1 MAAVE
6 TPRMPPPAPVRTAS
20 LTDLFVD
27 GAAATGAP
35 AAGEVP
41 ATPRAKPAAPEM
53 PLKESLE
60 ADAALLADEGL
71 GEEKK
76 EAPAKLTK
84 EPLDAKEYL
93 DSVGPRQ
100 AARLVKVCKQNNPNF
115 KDPRDEAPAETA
127 AAEPEGEAAADEAAK
142 PDDAD
147 AASPEKPAAAP
158 DASMATPDAKAVLGS
173 PPVPPPPTRGPSVAH
188 PDEEP
193 KTPNSRGV
201 KRAAAVLEAMNAE
214 ED

>member
-1 MAAVE
+1 
-6 TPRMPPPAPVRTAS
+6 MPPPAPVRTAS

-27 GAAATGAP
+27 GAVATGAP

-41 ATPRAKPAAPEM
+41 ATPRAEPAAPEM

-100 AARLVKVCKQNNPNF
+100 AARLVKACKQNNPNF

-127 AAEPEGEAAADEAAK
+127 DAEPEGETADEAAK

-158 DASMATPDAKAVLGS
+158 DASMATLDAQRHSVRR
-173 PPVPPPPTRGPSVAH
+173 PCRPPTRGPRWR
-188 PDEEP
+188 
-193 KTPNSRGV
+193 TPTRSRRRPT
-201 KRAAAVLEAMNAE
+201 RAA
-214 ED
+214 